1 MSNIIEITNLSKIF
15 KEGDSKLAILKNI
28 ELNIKKG
35 EDLAIVG
42 PSGCGKTTLLQIIG
56 LLDSQTSGELK
67 FLGQNVTK
75 SNDKIKTNLRK
86 KNIGFIYQFH
96 HLMPEFTA
104 LENAIMPLLI
114 NGVNKKEAIIQGK
127 EMLANLGLAES
138 FNKRPSKLSG
148 GEKQRVAVARGMI
161 HKPDILL
168 ADEPTGNLDPEN
180 AHKIFEMFL
189 TQVKKAKQTTIIVTH
204 NLELAKKLSKSITI
218 KSGKIARI

>member
-67 FLGQNVTK
+67 FLGQNITK

>member
-1 MSNIIEITNLSKIF
+1 MAR
-15 KEGDSKLAILKNI
+15 DAI
-28 ELNIKKG
+28 
-35 EDLAIVG
+35 
-42 PSGCGKTTLLQIIG
+42 SLLFRFFVYYMKYTG
-56 LLDSQTSGELK
+56 LLTYEMNG
-67 FLGQNVTK
+67 F
-75 SNDKIKTNLRK
+75 DKIKTNLRK

>member
-86 KNIGFIYQFH
+86 TNIGFIYQFH